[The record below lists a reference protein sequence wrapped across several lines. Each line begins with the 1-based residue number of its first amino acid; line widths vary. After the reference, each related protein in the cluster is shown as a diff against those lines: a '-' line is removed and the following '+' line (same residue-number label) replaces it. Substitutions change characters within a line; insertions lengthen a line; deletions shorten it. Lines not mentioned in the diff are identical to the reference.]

1 MLGSVRLVLF
11 SSVIG
16 ACRRGE
22 NIQQNELRVEQKSDY
37 RNSWIESVVREVE
50 NNLLNCFTIKTL
62 GCISENLQ
70 SAP

>member
-1 MLGSVRLVLF
+1 MFGSARLVLF
-11 SSVIG
+11 SSIID

-22 NIQQNELRVEQKSDY
+22 KIQHNELRVEQKSVY
-37 RNSWIESVVREVE
+37 KKSWLESVVREVE
-50 NNLLNCFTIKTL
+50 NNLLNCFTVKTL

>member
-1 MLGSVRLVLF
+1 MLGSARLALF

-22 NIQQNELRVEQKSDY
+22 NIPHNELRVEQKSDY
-37 RNSWIESVVREVE
+37 RNSWIDSVVREVE
-50 NNLLNCFTIKTL
+50 NNSHNCFTVKTL
-62 GCISENLQ
+62 GCSSENLQ